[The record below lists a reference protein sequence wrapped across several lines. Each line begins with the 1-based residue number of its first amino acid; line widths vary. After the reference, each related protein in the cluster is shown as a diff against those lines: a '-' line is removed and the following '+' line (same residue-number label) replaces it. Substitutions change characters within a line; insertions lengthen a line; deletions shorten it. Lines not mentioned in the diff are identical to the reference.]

1 MARVNPVY
9 TLKPNEATAAG
20 RKKKFEGIANSEY
33 KTTSDSPT
41 HFFPENDSVRTDGVL
56 TVSREAKEASLYPQW
71 LPTWNPELKFVDE
84 PAFNH
89 VDRGFF
95 ADPELR
101 RLFPQNGKHDIKKLT
116 PKFGSVVEG
125 IQLSELSNDQKDDL
139 ALFVAQRGVVVFRDQ
154 NLKDKSLSEVKK
166 FGQHFGPLHIH
177 QTSGAPEGHPEFH
190 ISYKR
195 SGRTRS
201 FEKKVSAMTWHSD
214 VTYEL
219 QPPGTTFFGI
229 LEGPESGG
237 DTAFADTIE
246 AYERLSPTFQNFLSG
261 LRLIHSAKA
270 QAEDSLARGSI
281 QRKKFTSENVH
292 PLVRYH
298 PVLGKKSIFAKAFG
312 TRIIGLK
319 QEESD
324 LILQFI
330 ENHIATALD
339 LQLRA
344 SYEPGT
350 VVAWDNRRA
359 LHSALFDFLPVD
371 SVRHCFRITPIAERP
386 VGSREEYENWS
397 PSNEERTVEEWEQ
410 LYQNG
415 IPGSE
420 ILANPHSVK

>member
-219 QPPGTTFFGI
+219 QPPGTTF
-229 LEGPESGG
+229 LE
-237 DTAFADTIE
+237 FW
-246 AYERLSPTFQNFLSG
+246 
-261 LRLIHSAKA
+261 KA
-270 QAEDSLARGSI
+270 PRVGEIQLLQIPSRHMREDSLARGSI